1 MDNMRAL
8 LEQMVVANHAKV
20 VVNLQ
25 QAEELSRVQSAAE
38 ASRAQLQ
45 QKSDAYKAELARLE
59 AEFGGRAEDAVR
71 ELTKKQERLDEES
84 EALGGRFVDGE
95 VDLRVFMEEYLEL
108 RTRHHEVAN
117 KLVASSRGV
126 GAGRK
131 S

>member
-1 MDNMRAL
+1 VDNMRAL

-25 QAEELSRVQSAAE
+25 QAEELSRVQSAAQ

>member
-1 MDNMRAL
+1 MRAL

-25 QAEELSRVQSAAE
+25 QAEELSRVQSAAQ